1 MIRRSLIAAAAAL
14 TLLTG
19 CAAQAPADQP
29 ATSADPTPETE
40 ASSETGHG
48 ARAGAEEIGEPQ
60 NAVLTVSESGEASL
74 IDLVSEEETAIGQV
88 GSPEALASDGRY
100 GFVTT
105 ASGVDIVDGGA
116 WSWDHGDHFHFYR
129 TTPSVRGSVEGSGP
143 VSITPPQ
150 LSTQGAT
157 GMFFADG
164 TAVALDMAAL
174 DEGEVSEWFRIDT
187 GEDSGVVAPAGD
199 LAIVAAGSE
208 ARVYDASGE
217 PQGDAVAC
225 EDPEGAI
232 ATRVGTVIGCAD
244 GALLATSDGASVSL
258 EMIEAPE
265 GPERATAFAG
275 RKGRPT
281 VSALSGE
288 NGFWLLDTRA
298 KAWTHVE
305 VDATLRAV
313 VAADDNDGNVLA
325 IDDQGVLH
333 VYGPD
338 GSERGAT
345 GPIADDASTLV
356 VDIQRAYLTAPASGV
371 VYEIDY
377 RDGARVA
384 RELTPAEGLAV
395 GTEVGR

>member
-1 MIRRSLIAAAAAL
+1 MIRRSLIAATAAI

-19 CAAQAPADQP
+19 CAAEAPANQP
-29 ATSADPTPETE
+29 APSADPAVEPEATE
-40 ASSETGHG
+40 SGHG

-60 NAVLTVSESGEASL
+60 NGILTISASGEASL
-74 IDLVSEEETAIGQV
+74 IDLVSEEETSIGQI
-88 GSPEALASDGRY
+88 GAPEALASEGRY

-105 ASGVDIVDGGA
+105 ASGIDIVDGGA

-199 LAIVAAGSE
+199 HAIVAAGSE

-225 EDPEGAI
+225 EDPSGAI

-244 GALLATSDGASVSL
+244 GALLATSDSGSVSM

-265 GPERATAFAG
+265 GFERATAFDG

-298 KAWTHVE
+298 KAWTHVD
-305 VDATLRAV
+305 VDATLRTV
-313 VAADDNDGNVLA
+313 IAADDNDDNVLA
-325 IDDQGVLH
+325 IDDEGVLH

-345 GPIADDASTLV
+345 EPIADEASTLV
-356 VDIQRAYLTAPASGV
+356 VDIQRAYLTAPESGL

-377 RDGARVA
+377 RDGARIA
-384 RELTPAEGLAV
+384 RELAPAAGLAV